1 MLIAIIVI
9 AAVAVGWGIS
19 QYNSLVSMRAL
30 VEEAYSTMDVYLKKR
45 SDLIPNL
52 VETVKGYMTHEQDT
66 LEKVIELRNS
76 ALSADRR
83 SAPEAEAA
91 LSEGVSKIFALAEN
105 YPELKADTQFTAL
118 QENLRGIED
127 EISQSRKYYNGAV
140 RNFNTAITRFPASL
154 IASRKGFYE
163 YGYYQ
168 ADEAARENVKV
179 AF

>member
-9 AAVAVGWGIS
+9 AAIAAGWGIS
-19 QYNSLVSMRAL
+19 QYNSLVGMRAL

-52 VETVKGYMTHEQDT
+52 VETVKGYMTHEEET
-66 LEKVIELRNS
+66 LAKVIELRNS
-76 ALSADRR
+76 AVSASRQD
-83 SAPEAEAA
+83 SPEAEAA
-91 LSEGVSKIFALAEN
+91 LSEGIGRLFALAEN

-140 RNFNTAITRFPASL
+140 RNFNTAITRFPASM

-163 YGYYQ
+163 YAYYQ
-168 ADEAARENVKV
+168 TDEASRENVKV
-179 AF
+179 SF